1 MAEPPRPPRSLGLV
15 LGVLALLG
23 VLMVARLVIGF
34 IYSLLTLA
42 GVVALLVVAV
52 SLGARRGRR

>member
-1 MAEPPRPPRSLGLV
+1 MADPPRPPRSFGLV
-15 LGVLALLG
+15 LGLLALLG

-34 IYSLLTLA
+34 VFSLLTLA

>member
-1 MAEPPRPPRSLGLV
+1 MLV
-15 LGVLALLG
+15 LLG